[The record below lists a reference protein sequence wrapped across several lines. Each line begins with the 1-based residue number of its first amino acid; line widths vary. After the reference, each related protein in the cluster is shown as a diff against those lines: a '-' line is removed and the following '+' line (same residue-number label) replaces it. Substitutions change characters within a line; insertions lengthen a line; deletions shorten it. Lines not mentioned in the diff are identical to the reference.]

1 MYGTSNVYGL
11 TVDNGKDAHGRQFS
25 SGHPNSSQKWS
36 PFYQRRNHDGF
47 GGFEMGEIREDQTN
61 SNYSPNIVHKQKMS
75 QQQMQSKMCKDKTS
89 KPLTKQVDQLLYE
102 LPQQNKFSINSLCQ
116 PPEFLKVFSDVRC
129 LVGEKAVFD
138 CVLLGSPRPRV
149 CWLFNDDKLLFDDIL
164 LEDTSD
170 ICRCTIKRVRPRH
183 YGIYS
188 ILAENEVGRAIT
200 TATLLPVSV
209 YDNADNYCI

>member
-11 TVDNGKDAHGRQFS
+11 TVVMGRMLMEGNSPLVIPIHPRNG
-25 SGHPNSSQKWS
+25 
-36 PFYQRRNHDGF
+36 RRFTSEEITTDSVDCMHHFNKLF
-47 GGFEMGEIREDQTN
+47 VLITKTLSEMGEIREDQNN

-116 PPEFLKVFSDVRC
+116 PPEFLKVFSDMRC

-138 CVLLGSPRPRV
+138 CVLLGSPRPEGDFQFISEAL
-149 CWLFNDDKLLFDDIL
+149 CLIMLNFQ
-164 LEDTSD
+164 
-170 ICRCTIKRVRPRH
+170 
-183 YGIYS
+183 
-188 ILAENEVGRAIT
+188 
-200 TATLLPVSV
+200 
-209 YDNADNYCI
+209 